1 MIQLCWT
8 ERSITV
14 GGERLSMLARLLG
27 RHLRK
32 GRSYGSAETQLTE
45 RWEIVDAIGRVASTV
60 TTAVLIICGHFDS
73 GCLFGSKWHCRRIR
87 LRAQSIPYWFSSIQV
102 STPFDSLCSPSAT
115 PNLQTETISQKVSIS
130 GSLSS
135 GRQEAS
141 SVRKTLVLRRAAMWT
156 CLVGLLE
163 TLRQVEKPYLSH
175 GATIQAGFAASD
187 HSDSVS
193 DISNFGDGR
202 GRPACHAGRVTCT
215 T

>member
-1 MIQLCWT
+1 MIQRCWT

-32 GRSYGSAETQLTE
+32 ERSYGSAETQLTE

-60 TTAVLIICGHFDS
+60 TTSVLIICGHFVS

-115 PNLQTETISQKVSIS
+115 PNLQTETISQ
-130 GSLSS
+130 
-135 GRQEAS
+135 R
-141 SVRKTLVLRRAAMWT
+141 
-156 CLVGLLE
+156 
-163 TLRQVEKPYLSH
+163 
-175 GATIQAGFAASD
+175 
-187 HSDSVS
+187 SVS
-193 DISNFGDGR
+193 RALYQADARKQAQCERHSCSEEQQCGPVSF
-202 GRPACHAGRVTCT
+202 VF
-215 T
+215 